1 MSTLSELR
9 ERAKEATEEEIDAEM
24 ELLSKH
30 EPDEELEIEVAL
42 KEADLIEAAMDDL
55 DEFYSISGYKRLN
68 CVCHKVFYLITPSL
82 PLPTTINPKNTI
94 TIAVINPIPNEKN
107 SPTWSFFALKL
118 ININD
123 PKVESICH

>member
-55 DEFYSISGYKRLN
+55 DGISGYKRLN
-68 CVCHKVFYLITPSL
+68 CVCHKVFYLIPPPSL
-82 PLPTTINPKNTI
+82 SQPPSTPKNTV
-94 TIAVINPIPNEKN
+94 TIAVINPLLNKPK
-107 SPTWSFFALKL
+107 SPYLKL
-118 ININD
+118 FLHSN
-123 PKVESICH
+123 

>member
-9 ERAKEATEEEIDAEM
+9 ERAKEATEEEVDAEM

-30 EPDEELEIEVAL
+30 ELDEELEIEVAL

-68 CVCHKVFYLITPSL
+68 CVCHKVFYLIPPPSL
-82 PLPTTINPKNTI
+82 SQPPSTPKNTV
-94 TIAVINPIPNEKN
+94 TIAVINPLLNKPK
-107 SPTWSFFALKL
+107 SPYLKL
-118 ININD
+118 FLHSN
-123 PKVESICH
+123 

>member
-42 KEADLIEAAMDDL
+42 KEADLIEAAIDDL

-94 TIAVINPIPNEKN
+94 TIAAINPIPNVKKIPLLEAFLHSN
-107 SPTWSFFALKL
+107 
-118 ININD
+118 
-123 PKVESICH
+123 

>member
-9 ERAKEATEEEIDAEM
+9 ERAKEATEEEVDAEM

-30 EPDEELEIEVAL
+30 ELDEELEIEVAL

-68 CVCHKVFYLITPSL
+68 CVCHKVFYLILPPPLPPSL
-82 PLPTTINPKNTI
+82 PPS
-94 TIAVINPIPNEKN
+94 PNHHQPQKYN
-107 SPTWSFFALKL
+107 H
-118 ININD
+118 NCRN
-123 PKVESICH
+123 

>member
-9 ERAKEATEEEIDAEM
+9 ERAKEASEEEIDAEM

-82 PLPTTINPKNTI
+82 PLPTTINPQNTI
-94 TIAVINPIPNEKN
+94 TIAVINPIPNEKK
-107 SPTWSFFALKL
+107 SPTSSFF
-118 ININD
+118 
-123 PKVESICH
+123 

>member
-68 CVCHKVFYLITPSL
+68 CVCHKVFYLIPPSL
-82 PLPTTINPKNTI
+82 SQPPSTPKI
-94 TIAVINPIPNEKN
+94 Q
-107 SPTWSFFALKL
+107 SQLL
-118 ININD
+118 
-123 PKVESICH
+123 